1 MTFDEIQAEI
11 SILLNE
17 FDERPDDA
25 RELYIQ
31 LHEKMRE
38 LRAFGMPV
46 PADLAKFEKDL
57 LAEFQA
63 ESQGR

>member
-1 MTFDEIQAEI
+1 MTLDELQAEI

-17 FDERPDDA
+17 FDERPEDA
-25 RELYIQ
+25 RELYVQ
-31 LHEKMRE
+31 LHEKIRE

-46 PADLAKFEKDL
+46 PKDLIEFEKNL

>member
-1 MTFDEIQAEI
+1 MTFEEMQVEI
-11 SILLNE
+11 SILMNE
-17 FDERPDDA
+17 FEDRPEDA
-25 RELYIQ
+25 HELYAK
-31 LHEKMRE
+31 LHEKISE

-46 PADLAKFEKDL
+46 PEDLVKFEKSL

>member
-11 SILLNE
+11 LILLNE
-17 FDERPDDA
+17 FDERPEDA
-25 RELYIQ
+25 HELYAK
-31 LHEKMRE
+31 LHEKIRE

-46 PADLAKFEKDL
+46 PADLAKFEQNL
-57 LAEFQA
+57 LAEFEA